1 MSHYAIFHVYAEG
14 VVRCQQVNQD
24 HTHGPHVVSQ
34 QTNCWLLFCAVQPT
48 QKLRACKGVM
58 LCGAPLTPA
67 IQHLASARSS
77 LLKSLGCSGITLL
90 LRAVSQLTHLLY

>member
-1 MSHYAIFHVYAEG
+1 MAHMSLANKPIAGCSFVLYNP
-14 VVRCQQVNQD
+14 RKSC
-24 HTHGPHVVSQ
+24 GP
-34 QTNCWLLFCAVQPT
+34 A
-48 QKLRACKGVM
+48 KGM